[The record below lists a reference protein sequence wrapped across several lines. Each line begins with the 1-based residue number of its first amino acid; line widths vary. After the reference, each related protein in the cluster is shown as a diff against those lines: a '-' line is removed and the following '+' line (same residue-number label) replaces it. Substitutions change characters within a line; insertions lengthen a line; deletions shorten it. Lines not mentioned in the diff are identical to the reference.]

1 MAKNKN
7 QKQPAKQQV
16 RSGGQDMPKGS
27 TETSTDR
34 PAQSPSPLDMAHK
47 SKSKRFG
54 HN

>member
-7 QKQPAKQQV
+7 QKQPAKQQT
-16 RSGGQDMPKGS
+16 RPGGQDMPKGS
-27 TETSTDR
+27 TETSDDR
-34 PAQSPSPLDMAHK
+34 PSQSPSPLDMAHK